1 MSDDIVEKVAA
12 VIYAQCGSM
21 DETYDDDLN
30 ALAPHDRVNW
40 YRIARAA
47 ITAYEAAAT
56 DHIEIGKPSPIYV
69 IPVQGTWSQS
79 GFKPLPDINRIR
91 ELEEALRAAD
101 AAYETEPDARLL
113 ELEARVS
120 VIETNRDA
128 RIRELEEALRP
139 FAIVAEYI
147 DTHCPD
153 APDSDETGIGIGK
166 LRRAHAVLIKKTALP
181 RRIARH
187 VF

>member
-56 DHIEIGKPSPIYV
+56 EHIEIGKPSPIYV

-91 ELEEALRAAD
+91 ELEEALR
-101 AAYETEPDARLL
+101 
-113 ELEARVS
+113 
-120 VIETNRDA
+120 
-128 RIRELEEALRP
+128 P

-153 APDSDETGIGIGK
+153 APDSDETGIGIGD
-166 LRRAHAVLIKKTALP
+166 LRRARAVLEGKNDG
-181 RRIARH
+181 R
-187 VF
+187 

>member
-47 ITAYEAAAT
+47 ITAYEAAT
-56 DHIEIGKPSPIYV
+56 TEHIEIGKPSPIYG

-79 GFKPLPDINRIR
+79 GFKPLPDIN
-91 ELEEALRAAD
+91 
-101 AAYETEPDARLL
+101 
-113 ELEARVS
+113 
-120 VIETNRDA
+120 

-153 APDSDETGIGIGK
+153 APDSDETGIGIGD
-166 LRRAHAVLIKKTALP
+166 LRHAHAVLTKK
-181 RRIARH
+181 
-187 VF
+187 